1 MLCLILATLWG
12 IPDLCNKMPLT
23 PEADSELQLTE
34 KCIQQSQVTRAN
46 PHLPFEILIFP
57 IEHSPIGLIIQGH
70 NLIEWCFLPHNSL
83 RTLFT

>member
-57 IEHSPIGLIIQGH
+57 TKHSFS
-70 NLIEWCFLPHNSL
+70 N
-83 RTLFT
+83 RTHYPGT